1 VDVVVRVDDAGVGAD
16 DECAAVLDVGAELR
30 VVVEEVQVRRE
41 DVLVAAQVPCGIG
54 QAKVFSNVQASM

>member
-16 DECAAVLDVGAELR
+16 DECAAVLDVAEVR

-54 QAKVFSNVQASM
+54 QAKDFSNVQASM